1 MRRATILTI
10 VATLVPV
17 AVAVGGPPSPVS
29 AATVPAGFTDS
40 LVTTFARPTAV
51 ESLPDGRIVVLEQ
64 VGRVRAGFPGQAM
77 PTALTLTNVC
87 SSGER
92 GLLGFTHDPGYLTNR
107 HVYVYYTRDAP
118 GAPNGCV
125 NRVSRFTMEGV
136 IDPASETVLVDDIS
150 AVGGNHN
157 GGDLDV
163 GSDGN
168 LYVSIGD
175 AGTDPRPGGINAA
188 RDLSLL
194 NGKILRITLN
204 GQPAPGNPLSGAGTE
219 PCATR
224 GNLPSTPTTSC
235 QELFAWGL
243 RNPFR
248 IAFDPNGGGDR
259 FFINDVGASTREEV
273 DEGGIGRNYGWNQC
287 EGFCPGGPPAGITD
301 PLTDYPRSVGTVIT
315 GGAFVPDGLW
325 PADLDGG
332 YLFADGGTGRIFL
345 RRADGSVD
353 YATPW
358 ATDVFGIADM
368 VFAFDET
375 GRLALYY
382 TLNGNGQVR
391 KIVWNGQTA
400 SPTPTNLAFAA
411 IAPTRAYDTRTGLG
425 VPAGDVRSDTTRLV
439 DLPTPSSAV
448 QAALVNITVTN
459 NAGWGFL
466 EAWAPRS
473 LRPPTSVVN
482 VVVPG
487 EDVANASVV
496 TLDAEGRFVLHAA
509 MATDVVVDVLGW
521 FSTTTGT
528 ATAGRFVPVDPG
540 RLIDTRHP
548 SGAQL
553 PSGSTNPY
561 VETAGRVDVPV
572 AGRLG
577 MPAASAI
584 DAAVVALTALGTTA
598 PQSGFAT
605 AHAGGSTV
613 PNASNVNTNGNGD
626 IRANLAVVPVA
637 SDGSLSVTLE
647 RVDDVLIDVVGYF
660 TSASAVPSATGL
672 FTAVAPTRLY
682 DERAPGAPPAPAG
695 GTLTL
700 DLDGGLPA
708 ASSAIA
714 VLQNL
719 TMTATT
725 GFDFVT
731 AYPGGGAVPEV
742 SNVNAVA
749 AGQTRAALAVTK
761 LGAGTTVG
769 YFTFGSS
776 MLVVDAFGYFRS

>member
-1 MRRATILTI
+1 MRRASILTAL
-10 VATLVPV
+10 ATLVPV
-17 AVAVGGPPSPVS
+17 AVAFGGGSTPVS

-40 LVTTFARPTAV
+40 LVDTFSQLTSV

-64 VGRVRAGFPGQAM
+64 AGRVRAGFPGQAM
-77 PTALTLTNVC
+77 PTVLTLPNNC
-87 SSGER
+87 LGGER
-92 GLLGFTHDPGYLTNR
+92 GLLGFTHDPGFLSNR
-107 HVYVYYTRDAP
+107 RVYVYYTRDAP

-125 NRVSRFTMEGV
+125 NRVSRFTMDGV
-136 IDPASETVLVDDIS
+136 IDLASETVLVDNIS
-150 AVGGNHN
+150 SVGGNHN
-157 GGDLDV
+157 GGDLDI
-163 GSDGN
+163 GSDGH

-175 AGTDPRPGGINAA
+175 AGVDPRPGGINAA

-194 NGKILRITLN
+194 NGKILRITLA

-224 GNLPSTPTTSC
+224 GNTPATPTTSC

-243 RNPFR
+243 RNPYR

-259 FFINDVGASTREEV
+259 FFINDVGQSSFEEV
-273 DEGGIGRNYGWNQC
+273 DEGGIGRDYGWNLC
-287 EGFCPGGPPAGITD
+287 EGFCDGGPPAGITD

-315 GGAFVPDGLW
+315 GGAFVPDGFW
-325 PADLDGG
+325 PPEYDGA
-332 YLFADGGTGRIFL
+332 YLFADAGSGSIFL

-353 YATPW
+353 YDNPW
-358 ATDVFGIADM
+358 ASDAAGIADM
-368 VFAFDET
+368 VFAFDEA
-375 GRLALYY
+375 GRMALYY
-382 TLNGNGQVR
+382 ANNGSGQLR
-391 KIVWNGQTA
+391 KVVWNGQVA
-400 SPTPTNLAFAA
+400 SPTPSNLAFSA

-425 VPAGDVRSDTTRLV
+425 VFPGDVRSDTTRLI
-439 DLPTPSSAV
+439 DLPAPASA

-482 VVVPG
+482 VVQPG

-496 TLDAEGRFVLHAA
+496 TLDAQGRFVLHAA

-521 FSTTTGT
+521 FSTTPGT
-528 ATAGRFVPVDPG
+528 ATAGRFVAVDPG
-540 RLIDTRHP
+540 RLIDTRQP
-548 SGAQL
+548 AGAQL
-553 PSGSTNPY
+553 SSGSSNPY

-572 AGRLG
+572 AGQLG
-577 MPAASAI
+577 VPAASDI
-584 DAAVVALTALGTTA
+584 GAAVVVLTALGTTA

-605 AHAGGSTV
+605 AHPGGSMV

-626 IRANLAVVPVA
+626 IRANLAVVPIA
-637 SDGSLSVTLE
+637 ADGSLSVTLE
-647 RVDDVLIDVVGYF
+647 RVDDVIIDVVGYF
-660 TSASAVPSATGL
+660 TSASAPPSASGL

-682 DERAPGAPPAPAG
+682 DERSPGSPVAPAG
-695 GTLTL
+695 GVLTI

-708 ASSAIA
+708 ASGAIA

-719 TMTATT
+719 TITATT

-731 AYPGGGAVPEV
+731 AFPGGGTVPEV
-742 SNVNAVA
+742 SNVNAV
-749 AGQTRAALAVTK
+749 GVDQTRAALAVTK
-761 LGAGTTVG
+761 IGPGATVG
-769 YFTFGSS
+769 YFTFGTS

>member
-17 AVAVGGPPSPVS
+17 AVVFGGPASPVS
-29 AATVPAGFTDS
+29 AATVPPGFTDRFVAAFS
-40 LVTTFARPTAV
+40 RPTAV

-64 VGRVRAGFPGQAM
+64 AGRVRAGFPGQAL
-77 PTALTLTNVC
+77 PTVLTLANNC
-87 SSGER
+87 LGGER
-92 GLLGFTHDPGYLTNR
+92 GLLGFTHDPGFLSNR
-107 HVYVYYTRDAP
+107 RVYVYYTRDAP

-125 NRVSRFTMEGV
+125 NRVSRFTMDGA
-136 IDPASETVLVDDIS
+136 IDPASETVLVDNIS
-150 AVGGNHN
+150 SLGGNHN
-157 GGDLDV
+157 GGDLDI

-175 AGTDPRPGGINAA
+175 AGTDPRQDGGINAA

-194 NGKILRITLN
+194 NGKILRITLG

-219 PCATR
+219 ACATR

-243 RNPFR
+243 RNPYR

-273 DEGGIGRNYGWNQC
+273 DEGGIGRDYGWNLC

-301 PLTDYPRSVGTVIT
+301 PLTDYPRTVGTVIT

-332 YLFADGGTGRIFL
+332 YFFSDAGSGSIFL
-345 RRADGSVD
+345 RRANGTID

-358 ATDVFGIADM
+358 ATDAAGIADM
-368 VFAFDET
+368 VFAFDEA
-375 GRLALYY
+375 GRMALYY
-382 TLNGNGQVR
+382 TNNGDGELR
-391 KIVWNGQTA
+391 KIVWNGQVA
-400 SPTPTNLAFAA
+400 SPTPSNLAFSA
-411 IAPTRAYDTRTGLG
+411 IPPTRAYDTRTGLG
-425 VPAGDVRSDTTRLV
+425 VTAGDVRSDTTRLI
-439 DLPTPSSAV
+439 DLPAPASA

-482 VVVPG
+482 VVQPG

-496 TLDAEGRFVLHAA
+496 TLDAQGRFVLHTA

-521 FSTTTGT
+521 FSTTPGT
-528 ATAGRFVPVDPG
+528 ATAGRFVAVDPG

-548 SGAQL
+548 AGAPL
-553 PSGSTNPY
+553 ASGSNNPY
-561 VETAGRVDVPV
+561 VETAGRVDVPI
-572 AGRLG
+572 AGQLG
-577 MPAASAI
+577 VPAASNVG
-584 DAAVVALTALGTTA
+584 AAVVVLTALGTTA

-605 AHAGGSTV
+605 AHPGGSAV

-637 SDGSLSVTLE
+637 ADGSLSVTLE
-647 RVDDVLIDVVGYF
+647 RVDDVLVDVVGYF
-660 TSASAVPSATGL
+660 TSASAPPSASGL

-695 GTLTL
+695 ASLTI
-700 DLDGGLPA
+700 DLDTGLPA
-708 ASSAIA
+708 ASGAIA

-719 TMTATT
+719 TITATT

-731 AYPGGGAVPEV
+731 AYPGGGGVPEV
-742 SNVNAVA
+742 SNVNAV
-749 AGQTRAALAVTK
+749 GVDQTRAALAVTK
-761 LGAGTTVG
+761 LGPGATVG
-769 YFTFGSS
+769 YFTFGTS